1 MIAGRVDL
9 TVDFRDLNP
18 ATLDTLFATIAR
30 LAAEIAAATKT
41 RFTIR
46 TTQRMPS
53 GAGHDAQSMARIA
66 PMAMIFVPSVGGIS
80 HAPQEYTGFLGIHD
94 EHALEA
100 ALARPEQKAHC
111 EPNPDLA
118 TLAAA
123 YAFGLAK
130 AHPFNDGNKRT
141 SFFTAMIFLG
151 LNGKELDA
159 TEEEVVQAMTALAA
173 GSLTEAAFAKWI
185 RERLVRLK
193 L

>member
-1 MIAGRVDL
+1 MPALRWVPRLVVDATHL
-9 TVDFRDLNP
+9 DQLREHGGFPGIRDEN
-18 ATLDTLFATIAR
+18 
-30 LAAEIAAATKT
+30 
-41 RFTIR
+41 
-46 TTQRMPS
+46 
-53 GAGHDAQSMARIA
+53 
-66 PMAMIFVPSVGGIS
+66 
-80 HAPQEYTGFLGIHD
+80 
-94 EHALEA
+94 ALEA
-100 ALARPEQKAHC
+100 ARARPQQKAHY
-111 EPNPDLA
+111 EPDSDLA

-141 SFFTAMIFLG
+141 SFLTAMIFLG

-173 GSLTEAAFAKWI
+173 GSLTEAAFATWI